1 MGIPV
6 ATTRKVY
13 EIFKLTV
20 QLFEYRFKDMDL
32 DEVIDELIDFT
43 GVAPRTYQGRT
54 LRILSCHTAT
64 NTTPAYTTK

>member
-6 ATTRKVY
+6 ARSLRVY

-20 QLFEYRFKDMDL
+20 QLFEYRFKGMNL

-43 GVAPRTYQGRT
+43 GVDPSYISRQNLEDFIMSYCDEHDTGIY
-54 LRILSCHTAT
+54 
-64 NTTPAYTTK
+64 Y